1 MRKQN
6 PIRTSIHSDAEYPEI
21 PFECISNPKQ
31 PIDRYVSGYK
41 PKQLTSKS
49 GVARENKTLSPLA

>member
-6 PIRTSIHSDAEYPEI
+6 HIRASSFSDSEYPEI
-21 PFECISNPKQ
+21 PFESIGNPKQ
-31 PIDRYVSGYK
+31 PIDRYVSSYK